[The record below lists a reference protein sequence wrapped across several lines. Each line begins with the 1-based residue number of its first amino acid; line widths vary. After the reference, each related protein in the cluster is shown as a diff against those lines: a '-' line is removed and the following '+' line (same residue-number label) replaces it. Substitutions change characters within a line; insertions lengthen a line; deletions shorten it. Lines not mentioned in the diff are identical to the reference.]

1 MAFTGGIKRPQA
13 STSNNNNTQ
22 QNYYDRLVT
31 IVSYNTESRK
41 MIVEDDKQKKY
52 EVFVNPKE
60 YLRAEESVK
69 TYLLTDQQLGWVT
82 ALTSKWKKIIQ

>member
-41 MIVEDDKQKKY
+41 MINKKNMKSLLIQKNILEQKK
-52 EVFVNPKE
+52 V
-60 YLRAEESVK
+60 LK
-69 TYLLTDQQLGWVT
+69 TYLLTEQQLGWVT